1 MRTNRSIPVVV
12 CALALTGAL
21 VAAGC
26 TFEQSTTDTP
36 ESTSQ
41 APNETEEPPDP
52 GTVAGVDIP
61 AGQID
66 DAVSKLDGLV
76 DSLMADSGVPGMSV
90 AVVHDG
96 RTVYAKGFGVREEG
110 SDRTVD
116 ADTVF
121 PLASVSKSV
130 GATVVAHEVGTGT
143 VDWDTPVTEHLPW
156 FALNDP
162 WVTDHLT
169 IADLYAHR
177 SGLPD
182 HAGDRLED
190 MGYDGRQVLER
201 LRLLPLAPFRSTYEY
216 TNFGLTAAAES
227 VASAAGKDW
236 ATLSDDVLYEPLGMN
251 STSSRFVDYEARPNR
266 AVGHQLI
273 DGEYVHDAVRQPD
286 AQSPAAGVSS
296 SANDMAAWLKMLLG
310 DGTAGD
316 RRIVD
321 ADALLPAITPQ
332 IVSSPAQSPDSRA
345 GAYGY
350 GFNVSTSA
358 AGRTT
363 ISHSGGF
370 ELGAATNFMAI
381 PSADVAIVALTNGSP
396 IGLPETLTA
405 EFADLVQ
412 FGEIREDWR
421 SMYAEAFAPM
431 NEPEGELVGVEA
443 PSSPTPPRP
452 PDTYAGTYENPYW
465 GPARVEVDA
474 GQLYLVIGPNDER
487 RPLEHWDGDTF
498 TFTISN
504 ENAPPGTVSK
514 ATFAGNA
521 VTLEY
526 FDEDG
531 LGRFERGEHR

>member
-1 MRTNRSIPVVV
+1 MRTNRSFPVV

-26 TFEQSTTDTP
+26 TSEQSTPD
-36 ESTSQ
+36 STSQ
-41 APNETEEPPDP
+41 APNQTEDASPPDP
-52 GTVAGVDIP
+52 GTVAGVEIP

-66 DAVSKLDGLV
+66 DAVSELDGLV
-76 DSLMADSGVPGMSV
+76 DSLMSDSGVPGMSV

-110 SDRTVD
+110 ADRTVD

-162 WVTDHLT
+162 WVTEHLT

-190 MGYDGRQVLER
+190 LGYDRRQVLER
-201 LRLLPLAPFRSTYEY
+201 LRLLPLTPFRSTYEY
-216 TNFGLTAAAES
+216 TNFGVTAAAES
-227 VASAAGKDW
+227 VAAAAGKDW
-236 ATLSDDVLYEPLGMN
+236 ATLSNDALYEPLGMT

-273 DGEYVHDAVRQPD
+273 DGEYVHDTARQPD
-286 AQSPAAGVSS
+286 AQSPAGGVSS

-310 DGTAGD
+310 DGTADD
-316 RRIVD
+316 RHIVD

-370 ELGAATNFMAI
+370 QLGAATNFMAI

-421 SMYAEAFAPM
+421 SMYAGAFAPM
-431 NEPEGELVGVEA
+431 NEPEGELVGAEA

-474 GQLYLVIGPNDER
+474 GQLYLVIGPDGER
-487 RPLEHWDGDTF
+487 RPLEHWDGETF

-526 FDEDG
+526 FDEGG
-531 LGRFERGEHR
+531 LGRFERGEHQ